1 MLALRVT
8 TPVFAS
14 LQPAVPASSPG
25 AVAAVTA
32 AGAVSAAG
40 SGFEPGLDTDVAAAA
55 SGDRRAFERL
65 YRAHVDRVYA
75 ICTRMLA
82 DRQLAEEVT
91 QDVFVRVWQK
101 LPGFRGESAFSTW
114 LHRVA
119 VNVVLSRRKRA
130 GIHGARTADD
140 DALDEAPTRA
150 VFVGERL
157 DLDAAIAGLPA
168 GARRV
173 FVLHDVEG
181 FTHEEIGEQL
191 GITPGGSKAQLHRAR
206 MLLRAA
212 LNR

>member
-1 MLALRVT
+1 MT
-8 TPVFAS
+8 TPAFAS
-14 LQPAVPASSPG
+14 LQPAVPASSPN
-25 AVAAVTA
+25 VPA
-32 AGAVSAAG
+32 AGTATGAADTIVPTASA
-40 SGFEPGLDTDVAAAA
+40 DRTDADVTAAA

-65 YRAHVDRVYA
+65 YRAHVDRVFA

-82 DRQLAEEVT
+82 DRQLADEVT

-101 LPGFRGESAFSTW
+101 LPGFRGESAFRTW

-119 VNVVLSRRKRA
+119 VNVVQSHRQRA
-130 GIHGARTADD
+130 SIHGARTAND
-140 DALDEAPTRA
+140 DAFDVTPTRA

-157 DLDAAIAGLPA
+157 DLEAAIAGLPA
-168 GARRV
+168 GARLV

-191 GITPGGSKAQLHRAR
+191 GITSGGSKAQLHRAR

>member
-8 TPVFAS
+8 DTPLDTRPTLA
-14 LQPAVPASSPG
+14 PAMPPVSDD
-25 AVAAVTA
+25 
-32 AGAVSAAG
+32 VSAAAG
-40 SGFEPGLDTDVAAAA
+40 
-55 SGDRRAFERL
+55 GDRRAFERL
-65 YRAHVDRVYA
+65 YRLHVDRVYGL
-75 ICTRMLA
+75 CVRMLGDRVQA
-82 DRQLAEEVT
+82 DEVT

-119 VNVVLSRRKRA
+119 VNVVLSRRKAA
-130 GIHGARTADD
+130 GVQQGRLADEE
-140 DALDEAPTRA
+140 ALESAPTRQ

-157 DLDAAIAGLPA
+157 DLEQAIAGLPN

-212 LNR
+212 LTR

>member
-1 MLALRVT
+1 MHAQLVT
-8 TPVFAS
+8 DQLLDERSPSV
-14 LQPAVPASSPG
+14 PVPAPG
-25 AVAAVTA
+25 PVPVDVSLAAT
-32 AGAVSAAG
+32 
-40 SGFEPGLDTDVAAAA
+40 
-55 SGDRRAFERL
+55 GDRRAFERV
-65 YRAHVDRVYA
+65 YREHVDRVYA

-82 DRQLAEEVT
+82 DRVLAEEVT
-91 QDVFVRVWQK
+91 QDVFVRVWEK

-119 VNVVLSRRKRA
+119 VNVVLSRRKVA
-130 GIHGARTADD
+130 SLHHARTVDD
-140 DALDEAPTRA
+140 EDAIGLA
-150 VFVGERL
+150 VGRTVSVGDRL
-157 DLDAAIAGLPA
+157 DLESAIAGLPN

-212 LNR
+212 LTR

>member
-1 MLALRVT
+1 MT
-8 TPVFAS
+8 TPAVAT
-14 LQPAVPASSPG
+14 LQPAVPASSPS
-25 AVAAVTA
+25 VPA
-32 AGAVSAAG
+32 AGTVTGVADTIVPTASA
-40 SGFEPGLDTDVAAAA
+40 DRTDADVTAAA

-65 YRAHVDRVYA
+65 YRAHVDRVFA

-82 DRQLAEEVT
+82 DRQLADEVT

-119 VNVVLSRRKRA
+119 VNVVQSRRQRA
-130 GIHGARTADD
+130 SIHGARTADD
-140 DALDEAPTRA
+140 DAFDVTPTRA

-157 DLDAAIAGLPA
+157 DLDAAIARLPA

-191 GITPGGSKAQLHRAR
+191 GITSGGSKAQLHRAR

>member
-25 AVAAVTA
+25 AVAAVTET
-32 AGAVSAAG
+32 SG
-40 SGFEPGLDTDVAAAA
+40 SGAAEAGLEADVAAAA

-65 YRAHVDRVYA
+65 YRAHGDRVYA

-130 GIHGARTADD
+130 SIHGARTADD

-157 DLDAAIAGLPA
+157 DLEAAIAGLPA

>member
-25 AVAAVTA
+25 ARAAVTETS
-32 AGAVSAAG
+32 GSSAAE
-40 SGFEPGLDTDVAAAA
+40 SGMDTDVAAAA

-65 YRAHVDRVYA
+65 YRTHVDRVYA

-130 GIHGARTADD
+130 SLHGGRLVDD